1 MFVHKEPPGLLTMN
15 EWKTWRVGGHHSG
28 WLGAEEHSD
37 SHLPK
42 ESKNIYLLVKHS
54 YFPSCLKAI
63 FTCIFFFYWGITD
76 EYNGTIFEAHAMPWC
91 DTRIHSKRISTA
103 KLTTYP
109 SPHIFTSLLFQLPF
123 LKRNGT
129 QFGTCIHYK
138 WARVLTITFSEVTS
152 LQAHCNTNIFTNS
165 GSDILVQFHQDNK
178 HN

>member
-129 QFGTCIHYK
+129 HISQEENVYIKEVQSINIYTYLCI
-138 WARVLTITFSEVTS
+138 ES
-152 LQAHCNTNIFTNS
+152 LQRIHGKLKEWWPLA
-165 GSDILVQFHQDNK
+165 
-178 HN
+178 